1 MFDNVSIDVRKIITI
16 LRSSLEFNV
25 FGSESQNPNIL
36 MLDLD
41 QTRFSDAQ
49 FSCFFLFY
57 LVLSLASCYIH
68 IISL

>member
-1 MFDNVSIDVRKIITI
+1 MI

-25 FGSESQNPNIL
+25 FILLTKKLTLRAKITSSISNIW

-49 FSCFFLFY
+49 FSWFFLFY
-57 LVLSLASCYIH
+57 LVLSLANCYIY